1 MPATK
6 STDPFMKQFLIR
18 SSILTFIVFAIG
30 ATLYSTVLKSHF
42 FPLLPFVVLFFF
54 GITNLVHAYFLTIS
68 GKSNSRFTSK
78 YMAVN
83 YIKMFFYLLVAIVF
97 VVLNREIAK
106 VFVANFLLLYII
118 YTIFEVN
125 EFLKKIKQKN

>member
-1 MPATK
+1 MPGAK
-6 STDPFMKQFLIR
+6 SIDPTMKQFLIK
-18 SSILTFIVFAIG
+18 STILTIVVFLIG
-30 ATLYSTVLKSHF
+30 TALYTTVLKSYF
-42 FPLLPFVVLFFF
+42 FSVLPLVVLFFY
-54 GITNLVHAYFLTIS
+54 GVTNLVHAYFLTIAD
-68 GKSNSRFTSK
+68 KTNTRFTSK

-106 VFVANFLLLYII
+106 VFVVNFLLLYII

>member
-1 MPATK
+1 
-6 STDPFMKQFLIR
+6 MKQFLIR
-18 SSILTFIVFAIG
+18 SSILTLIVFTVG
-30 ATLYSTVLKSHF
+30 ATLYSTVLKSF
-42 FPLLPFVVLFFF
+42 YFPLLPFVVFFFF

-68 GKSNSRFTSK
+68 AKSNSRFTSK

-97 VVLNREIAK
+97 VVLNKEIAK
-106 VFVANFLLLYII
+106 VFVANFLVLYII

-125 EFLKKIKQKN
+125 EFLKKIKQQH

>member
-1 MPATK
+1 
-6 STDPFMKQFLIR
+6 MKQFLIK
-18 SSILTFIVFAIG
+18 STILTIIVFLIG
-30 ATLYSTVLKSHF
+30 TALYTTVLKSYYF
-42 FPLLPFVVLFFF
+42 SVLPLVVLFFF
-54 GITNLVHAYFLTIS
+54 AVTNLVHAYFLTIAD
-68 GKSNSRFTSK
+68 KANSRFTSK

-106 VFVANFLLLYII
+106 VFVANFLVLYII

-125 EFLKKIKQKN
+125 EFLKKIKQ